1 MEELLPLATVITPNL
16 MEGEVLSGMKIRSKA
31 DMEKAAAAIISRDI
45 QSVLLKGGHLADTAD
60 DMLAEKGKVTWFAG
74 KRIENPN
81 THGTGC
87 SLSSAVASELAAG
100 CTLEEA
106 VRKAKAYVALGI
118 ANGLPV
124 GHGHG
129 PIHHFVDLYK
139 KGGLF

>member
-31 DMEKAAAAIISRDI
+31 DMEKAANAILSRGI

-60 DMLAEKGKVTWFAG
+60 DMLAEKGEVTWFAG
-74 KRIENPN
+74 KRIDNPN